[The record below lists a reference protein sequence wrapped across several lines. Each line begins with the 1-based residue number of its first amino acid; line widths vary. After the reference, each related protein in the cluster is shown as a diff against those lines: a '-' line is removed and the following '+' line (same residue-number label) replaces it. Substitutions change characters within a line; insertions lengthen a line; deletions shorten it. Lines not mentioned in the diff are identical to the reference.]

1 MVTATFVKDMSKNF
15 TGTAKLWKLS
25 EPVDS
30 ECDNEKTNY
39 VVTSA
44 AIVMFSGPE
53 TYIFPADESGNVIS
67 WLEMA
72 GSYRGGLDHEQAI
85 ENAGWV
91 IAQ

>member
-25 EPVDS
+25 EPVDC
-30 ECDNEKTNY
+30 EGGNEKIDH

-44 AIVMFSGPE
+44 TIVMFSGAE
-53 TYIFPADESGNVIS
+53 TYIFPADESGNVVS
-67 WLEMA
+67 WLEMD

-85 ENAGWV
+85 ENAGW
-91 IAQ
+91 IIGQ